1 MSNETLK
8 KLKFLSVESAK
19 KLYFLNG
26 INRAIIPSHVTK
38 ICKSLEKMGCIRPVI
53 VASMNFI
60 DGVRRTY
67 VIDGQHLSTGLI
79 RMGMDIPYIEI
90 PIKDARDMIEH
101 LALLNASSKSWTMDD
116 YVLSWSYLE
125 EDYRKLKNLKQ
136 VYDMDTNVLASIMMG
151 LSGNAGGESS
161 KKIKHGNFRI
171 VNEKENM
178 TVLDYLKDVIL
189 LLPRE
194 NRFRDRFVCS
204 EFVKY
209 YRSNRTYD
217 HERFIYLLN
226 KNKEMFRTV
235 AQEEGSLLEQF
246 QKLK

>member
-1 MSNETLK
+1 
-8 KLKFLSVESAK
+8 
-19 KLYFLNG
+19 
-26 INRAIIPSHVTK
+26 
-38 ICKSLEKMGCIRPVI
+38 MGCIRPVI
-53 VASMNFI
+53 VTSMNFI

-161 KKIKHGNFRI
+161 KR
-171 VNEKENM
+171 
-178 TVLDYLKDVIL
+178 
-189 LLPRE
+189 
-194 NRFRDRFVCS
+194 
-204 EFVKY
+204 
-209 YRSNRTYD
+209 
-217 HERFIYLLN
+217 
-226 KNKEMFRTV
+226 
-235 AQEEGSLLEQF
+235 
-246 QKLK
+246 